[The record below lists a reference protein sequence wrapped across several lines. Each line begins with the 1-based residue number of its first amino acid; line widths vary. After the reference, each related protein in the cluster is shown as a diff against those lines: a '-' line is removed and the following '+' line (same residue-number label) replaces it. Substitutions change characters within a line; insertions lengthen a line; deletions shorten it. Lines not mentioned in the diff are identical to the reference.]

1 MLFMALVVAAAGF
14 AFMGLVA
21 LLAPTRVT
29 SQFGIATL
37 DPDGRNEVRAV
48 YGGFGIAVA
57 SALVVTLFVHA
68 WREPAAAAV
77 AVALGGMALGR
88 VCSAVIDRHL
98 GRFPMLY
105 GAIEA
110 GTSLVLLAALA
121 G

>member
-1 MLFMALVVAAAGF
+1 MLLMVLVVAALGF

-21 LLAPTRVT
+21 MFAPTRVT
-29 SQFGIATL
+29 SQFGIPTL
-37 DPDGRNEVRAV
+37 DADGRNEVRAV
-48 YGGFGIAVA
+48 YGGFGLAVSA
-57 SALVVTLFVHA
+57 ALVGSLFIPA

-88 VCSAVIDRHL
+88 ICSAVIDRQV

-110 GTSLVLLAALA
+110 GASLMLITALA
-121 G
+121 R